1 MPKEALGRDQKKRYK
16 IKALIEWIS
25 GRMHSIGMTQEDLG
39 AMLGISQGAV
49 SSRLNPKTYEKNKK
63 SDPFSFVELLVLF
76 EVLKATPEEKE
87 KLMTL

>member
-63 SDPFSFVELLVLF
+63 SDPFSFGELLVLF